1 MEQKHYDVGILG
13 VWFGCNYG
21 SIATYYALEK
31 TIESFGKTVL
41 MVHRPRLGAEDGRMK
56 GRHSIRFAEEHYDIS
71 KSYHVS
77 EIGELNTL
85 CDAFVLGSDQLWNYG
100 VTKIFGHSYFLDFA
114 GEDKKKIAYA
124 TSFGSSR
131 FSAPWPFLKKAV
143 ACIFVL
149 F

>member
-1 MEQKHYDVGILG
+1 
-13 VWFGCNYG
+13 
-21 SIATYYALEK
+21 
-31 TIESFGKTVL
+31 
-41 MVHRPRLGAEDGRMK
+41 MK

-114 GEDKKKIAYA
+114 GEDKKKLPMPPLFWQQPFLGTLAVPEKK
-124 TSFGSSR
+124 
-131 FSAPWPFLKKAV
+131 PWPVCRKWTRCL
-143 ACIFVL
+143 
-149 F
+149 

>member
-56 GRHSIRFAEEHYDIS
+56 
-71 KSYHVS
+71 
-77 EIGELNTL
+77 
-85 CDAFVLGSDQLWNYG
+85 
-100 VTKIFGHSYFLDFA
+100 
-114 GEDKKKIAYA
+114 
-124 TSFGSSR
+124 
-131 FSAPWPFLKKAV
+131 
-143 ACIFVL
+143 
-149 F
+149 